1 MVNSPLG
8 RVSRDIRP
16 HSPWKKPIFPLT
28 SALSTPIITY
38 ALVTLRGQRPLETQN
53 VDRHAYHTFQ
63 ILDHIEQT
71 PLLTNRKVATK
82 LGVSVKLTHELL
94 AQLVRKGWVHI
105 HKHHSRRWDYFLT
118 PSGIAE
124 KARLAYEFMGF
135 TMQFYREAR
144 RRSSEVLLQARKT
157 GVTRVA
163 FLGAG
168 ELAEIAYLGV
178 QEHKLLLTDV
188 FDDAKSGQEFLGLRV
203 RPFAEL
209 TGCPAQRILVT
220 AFDRSL
226 PMSRNY
232 LPDGV
237 PPIPD
242 AAGSPQPDPR
252 FFWIFSAPAPA
263 AAPATGGP
271 Q

>member
-1 MVNSPLG
+1 M
-8 RVSRDIRP
+8 
-16 HSPWKKPIFPLT
+16 
-28 SALSTPIITY
+28 
-38 ALVTLRGQRPLETQN
+38 
-53 VDRHAYHTFQ
+53 DRHAYHTFQ

-71 PLLTNRKVATK
+71 PLVTNRKVATK

-94 AQLVRKGWVHI
+94 SQLVHKGWVHI
-105 HKHHSRRWDYFLT
+105 HKHHARRWDYFLT

-144 RRSSEVLLQARKT
+144 RRSSQVLLDARKA
-157 GVTRVA
+157 GVARVA

-178 QEHKLLLTDV
+178 QEHKLQLTDV
-188 FDDAKSGQEFLGLRV
+188 FDDVRAGQEFLGLKV
-203 RPFAEL
+203 RPLAEL
-209 TGCPAQRILVT
+209 PRSAAQKVLVT

-232 LPDGV
+232 LPEGV
-237 PPIPD
+237 PPVLD
-242 AAGSPQPDPR
+242 ASGAPQPDPR
-252 FFWIFSAPAPA
+252 LFWIFSAPAPSA
-263 AAPATGGP
+263 EPATGGAT
-271 Q
+271 

>member
-1 MVNSPLG
+1 M
-8 RVSRDIRP
+8 
-16 HSPWKKPIFPLT
+16 
-28 SALSTPIITY
+28 
-38 ALVTLRGQRPLETQN
+38 
-53 VDRHAYHTFQ
+53 DRHAYHTFQ

-94 AQLVRKGWVHI
+94 GQLVHKGWVHI

-144 RRSSEVLLQARKT
+144 RRSSEVLLQARKD
-157 GVTRVA
+157 GATRVA

-188 FDDAKSGQEFLGLRV
+188 FDDSRAGQEFLGLKV
-203 RPFAEL
+203 RPFADL
-209 TGCPAQRILVT
+209 PRSAAQRVLVT
-220 AFDRSL
+220 AFDRTL
-226 PMSRNY
+226 PMGRNY

-237 PPIPD
+237 PSVPD
-242 AAGSPQPDPR
+242 AAGNPQPDPR
-252 FFWIFSAPAPA
+252 LFWVFSAPPPAP
-263 AAPATGGP
+263 APATGGA